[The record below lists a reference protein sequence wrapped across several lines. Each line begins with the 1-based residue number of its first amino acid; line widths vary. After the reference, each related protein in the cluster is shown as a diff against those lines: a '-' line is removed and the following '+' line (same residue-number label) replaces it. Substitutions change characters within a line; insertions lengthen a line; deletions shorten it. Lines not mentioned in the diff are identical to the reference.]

1 MDWMLAKLKSNNTR
15 ILSFLMSEGL
25 KFRLSGAFV
34 SKTNIDCGAVWFK
47 TFKRCKQTLQ
57 RGELSPTRWQQKQ
70 DLQPVC
76 CCSSKVNSHWITC
89 GRKLLLQSYLV
100 LHFWSTSVTDITGGL
115 TSDGNTCSDTTD
127 SAVVTGLLWDVI
139 QCGFSI

>member
-57 RGELSPTRWQQKQ
+57 RGELSPPLDGSKSRICSQCVV
-70 DLQPVC
+70 LQ
-76 CCSSKVNSHWITC
+76 
-89 GRKLLLQSYLV
+89 R
-100 LHFWSTSVTDITGGL
+100 
-115 TSDGNTCSDTTD
+115 
-127 SAVVTGLLWDVI
+127 
-139 QCGFSI
+139 